1 MHNNQFDSTC
11 TSISKATM
19 YSFELKFTP
28 LNLKILSKRKLK
40 LYLNKNN
47 PTVEVICGKYKD
59 KNIFF

>member
-1 MHNNQFDSTC
+1 
-11 TSISKATM
+11 M